1 MAWQRT
7 QTHFLALS
15 PAALWEVL
23 RDPARVPEWHR
34 AIASLRPHEVPAS
47 AGTLLD
53 LVPAGNLIGP
63 IHAATAPPAVL
74 TRVEKGSSVTW
85 RQPQPGGHLLVDW
98 SVREVPGGS
107 ELTQRVSVSGA
118 ASAVFERTAARPI
131 ASNFAENCARL
142 YTLAGGAATQQLRVV
157 IAGGH
162 GFLGARAAADLFC
175 RGHEVVILTRS
186 VRTDSPYTQIRWD
199 GKTQGPWSTSL
210 YRAGRNTAVL
220 NLAGELV
227 DLPPTESNIALLRN
241 SRVDSTRA
249 LVDASRA
256 APAPLA
262 AFLQSSTTAIF
273 ADAGEQRLTEG
284 SALPTGARALPQ
296 MTGVARPWEEA
307 AAGASAER
315 LNILRTSLVFE
326 QESPL
331 VDRLSLLAGV
341 GLGGPVAGGEQWVSW
356 IHLSDWLRVVRAAL
370 GLEENLL
377 LPGGIIHLAA
387 PHPVRNREM
396 MAALRAKVAPGPLRR
411 FSLPTPRP
419 VLAAGAVVLN
429 TDPALGTTGRHV
441 TSTVL
446 AEAGFEFEYP
456 DFETALGQIL
466 D

>member
-7 QTHFLALS
+7 QIHFLALS
-15 PAALWEVL
+15 PAALWDVL
-23 RDPARVPEWHR
+23 RDPARVSEWHR
-34 AIASLRPHEVPAS
+34 GIARLRPHEVPAG

-53 LVPAGNLIGP
+53 LLPAGKLIGK
-63 IHAATAPPAVL
+63 IHSATAPPAVL
-74 TRVEKGSSVTW
+74 TRVEEGASITW
-85 RQPQPGGHLLVDW
+85 RQPQPGGHLMVNW
-98 SVREVPGGS
+98 SLRKVKGGT
-107 ELTQRVSVSGA
+107 ELTQRVSVEGS
-118 ASAVFERTAARPI
+118 ASAVFARVGGRPI
-131 ASNFAENCARL
+131 AADFAENCARL
-142 YTLAGGAATQQLRVV
+142 YTLAGGAVTQQLRIV

-175 RGHEVVILTRS
+175 RGHEILILTRS
-186 VRTDSPYTQIRWD
+186 VRPDSPYTQVRWD
-199 GKTQGPWSTSL
+199 GKTQGPWSTCL
-210 YRAGRNTAVL
+210 YRAGRDTAVL

-227 DLPPTESNIALLRN
+227 DLPPTAANIALLRN

-249 LVDASRA
+249 LADAART

-273 ADAGEQRLTEG
+273 ADAGEQRLTED

-296 MTGVARPWEEA
+296 MTGVAKPWEEA
-307 AAGASAER
+307 AAGANAER

-356 IHLSDWLRVVRAAL
+356 IHLADWLRIVRAAL
-370 GLEENLL
+370 GLEENLS
-377 LPGGIIHLAA
+377 LPGGVIHLAA

-396 MAALRAKVAPGPLRR
+396 MEALRAKVAPGPLRR

-446 AEAGFEFEYP
+446 AEAGFEFEFP
-456 DFETALGQIL
+456 DFEPALGRIL
-466 D
+466 G

>member
-7 QTHFLALS
+7 QTHFLALP
-15 PAALWEVL
+15 PATLWEVL

-34 AIASLRPHEVPAS
+34 SIARLRPHDVPAR

-53 LVPAGNLIGP
+53 LLPAGNIMGR
-63 IHAATAPPAVL
+63 IHGATAPPAVL
-74 TRVEKGSSVTW
+74 THLEEGTSLTW
-85 RQPQPGGHLLVDW
+85 RQPQPGGHLLLSW
-98 SVREVPGGS
+98 SLREVAGGT
-107 ELTQRVSVSGA
+107 ELTQRVSVTGS
-118 ASAVFERTAARPI
+118 ASAVFARFGGKPI
-131 ASNFAENCARL
+131 ASNFAEHCARL
-142 YTLAGGAATQQLRVV
+142 YALAGGTATQKLRIV

-175 RGHEVVILTRS
+175 RGHEVVILTRN
-186 VRTDSPYTQIRWD
+186 VRADSPFTQVRWD
-199 GKTQGPWSTSL
+199 GKNQGPWSTSL
-210 YRAGRNTAVL
+210 YRAGRETAVL

-227 DLPPTESNIALLRN
+227 DLPPTEANIARLRD

-249 LVDASRA
+249 LVDASNA
-256 APAPLA
+256 APLPLA

-273 ADAGEQRLTEG
+273 SDAGEQRITED
-284 SALPTGARALPQ
+284 SPLPTGAKALPQ

-307 AAGASAER
+307 SAGANAQR

-356 IHLSDWLRVVRAAL
+356 IHLADWLRIVRAAL
-370 GLEENLL
+370 GLEGEAPI
-377 LPGGIIHLAA
+377 PGGVIHLAA

-396 MAALRAKVAPGPLRR
+396 MAALRAKLAPKPLQRL
-411 FSLPTPRP
+411 SLPTPRP
-419 VLAAGAVVLN
+419 VLAAGAVVLH

-441 TSTVL
+441 TSRVL
-446 AEAGFEFEYP
+446 ADVGFEFEFP
-456 DFETALGQIL
+456 DFEAALGRIL
-466 D
+466 G

>member
-7 QTHFLALS
+7 QTHFLALT
-15 PAALWEVL
+15 PATLWEVL
-23 RDPARVPEWHR
+23 RDPARVPEWHG
-34 AIASLRPHEVPAS
+34 AIARLRPHDVPAS

-53 LVPAGNLIGP
+53 LLPAGNLIGK
-63 IHAATAPPAVL
+63 IHSATAPPAVL
-74 TRVEKGSSVTW
+74 TRVEEGTSITW
-85 RQPQPGGHLLVDW
+85 RQPQPGGHLMVSW
-98 SVREVPGGS
+98 SLRAVAGGT
-107 ELTQRVSVSGA
+107 ELTQRVSVAGS
-118 ASAVFERTAARPI
+118 ASAVFARVGGMPI
-131 ASNFAENCARL
+131 ASSFAENCARL
-142 YTLAGGAATQQLRVV
+142 YALAGGATTQQLRIV

-162 GFLGARAAADLFC
+162 GFLGKRAAADLLC
-175 RGHEVVILTRS
+175 RGHEVVILTRNI
-186 VRTDSPYTQIRWD
+186 RADSPFTQVLWD
-199 GKTQGPWSTSL
+199 GKNQGPWSTVL
-210 YRAGRNTAVL
+210 YRAGRETAVL

-227 DLPPTESNIALLRN
+227 DLPPTKANIDLLRS

-273 ADAGEQRLTEG
+273 ADAGEHRLSED
-284 SALPTGARALPQ
+284 SELPTGARALPQ
-296 MTGVARPWEEA
+296 MTGVAKPWEA
-307 AAGASAER
+307 AASGANTRR

-356 IHLSDWLRVVRAAL
+356 IHLADWLRIVRAAL
-370 GLEENLL
+370 GLEGDLT
-377 LPGGIIHLAA
+377 LPGGVIHLAA

-396 MAALRAKVAPGPLRR
+396 MAALRAKVAPRPLRR

-419 VLAAGAVVLN
+419 VLAAGAVVLH

-441 TSTVL
+441 TSSVL
-446 AEAGFEFEYP
+446 AEAGFEFEFP
-456 DFETALGQIL
+456 DFEAALGRIL
-466 D
+466 G